1 MLSLLL
7 VSEKER
13 LIMQSKMIKVTDENR
28 TVIIGS
34 YVSRV
39 LDDMEYDTLYAF
51 AYDMLEDG
59 KQNLS
64 NEQLTDQ
71 IADYYPDLLEDIV

>member
-28 TVIIGS
+28 TVIIGR

-71 IADYYPDLLEDIV
+71 IADYYPDLLEDII

>member
-1 MLSLLL
+1 
-7 VSEKER
+7 
-13 LIMQSKMIKVTDENR
+13 MQSKMIKVSDENR
-28 TVIIGS
+28 TVIFGR

-39 LDDMEYDTLYAF
+39 LDDMEYDTLYTF

-59 KQNLS
+59 KRGLT

>member
-28 TVIIGS
+28 TVIIGR